1 MPKAPAF
8 QTSYDIMAD
17 PRNSAK
23 SGRIPETTKKANE
36 QRERLLAISKAAE
49 ARPPKPYF
57 SSYNAYW
64 DDDKEEPEA
73 EPMPSV
79 STSAV
84 SSRSVNPFSSPR
96 IYPHPSGHMMDE
108 WENDKYLS
116 ELKEAESEKRDGR
129 EREGQDR
136 ELKRDEMQYRTALRT
151 AFEIGFKAGLM
162 QRVEVPPCQACER
175 RKERNRIAAQ
185 ASRLEKRR
193 LDKSSAGSELELLN
207 DIRRIVKRRLPTAGL
222 PPPTF
227 LQQVAPSFSNVADPH
242 FVKDT
247 RQTEREAEDARR
259 EELEKIVAEA
269 EEEEEEEIEPPPF

>member
-1 MPKAPAF
+1 
-8 QTSYDIMAD
+8 
-17 PRNSAK
+17 
-23 SGRIPETTKKANE
+23 
-36 QRERLLAISKAAE
+36 
-49 ARPPKPYF
+49 
-57 SSYNAYW
+57 
-64 DDDKEEPEA
+64 
-73 EPMPSV
+73 
-79 STSAV
+79 
-84 SSRSVNPFSSPR
+84 
-96 IYPHPSGHMMDE
+96 MMDE

-222 PPPTF
+222 PPPAF

-242 FVKDT
+242 FVKDA
-247 RQTEREAEDARR
+247 REAQEKRHED
-259 EELEKIVAEA
+259 LEKAAGDGEGEGNGDGNGEI
-269 EEEEEEEIEPPPF
+269 EEEEEDETGPPPF

>member
-1 MPKAPAF
+1 
-8 QTSYDIMAD
+8 MAD
-17 PRNSAK
+17 PRNSVK
-23 SGRIPETTKKANE
+23 NGRIPESVKKANE

-49 ARPPKPYF
+49 ARPANPYY

-64 DDDKEEPEA
+64 DDEKDAQPEVA
-73 EPMPSV
+73 LAS
-79 STSAV
+79 SASSASSAATSGV

-96 IYPHPSGHMMDE
+96 IYPHPNGHMMDE

-116 ELKEAESEKRDGR
+116 ELKESEAEKRDGR

-193 LDKSSAGSELELLN
+193 LDKTSAGSELELLN
-207 DIRRIVKRRLPTAGL
+207 DIRRIVKRRLPTAGV
-222 PPPTF
+222 PPPAF
-227 LQQVAPSFSNVADPH
+227 LQQAAPSFSNVADPR
-242 FVKDT
+242 FVT
-247 RQTEREAEDARR
+247 ASREAETARR
-259 EELEKIVAEA
+259 EELAKIVDED
-269 EEEEEEEIEPPPF
+269 EEEEEDEEELEPPPF

>member
-1 MPKAPAF
+1 
-8 QTSYDIMAD
+8 
-17 PRNSAK
+17 
-23 SGRIPETTKKANE
+23 
-36 QRERLLAISKAAE
+36 
-49 ARPPKPYF
+49 
-57 SSYNAYW
+57 
-64 DDDKEEPEA
+64 
-73 EPMPSV
+73 
-79 STSAV
+79 
-84 SSRSVNPFSSPR
+84 
-96 IYPHPSGHMMDE
+96 MDE

-222 PPPTF
+222 PPPAF
-227 LQQVAPSFSNVADPH
+227 LQQVAPSFSNVADPR
-242 FVKDT
+242 FV
-247 RQTEREAEDARR
+247 EDAREAQEKKR
-259 EELEKIVAEA
+259 KDLEKAAGVGDGDGEGDGIGEI
-269 EEEEEEEIEPPPF
+269 EEEDETEPPPF